1 MNKSENEI
9 LHQLWSIELEILDVI
24 DQICVAHNLRYSP
37 IYGTLLGAVRHKG
50 FIPWDDDIDLMMPRD
65 DYEAFLAL
73 WQQEAP
79 KGYILQNT
87 RNSPDFSQNF
97 TKIRKDHTAF
107 IQTEDERDKR
117 YHKGIFVDIFP
128 ADRVITGTLEQKTK
142 YAACAVNLLYSRRQ
156 TPLDLTI

>member
-65 DYEAFLAL
+65 DYEAFLG
-73 WQQEAP
+73 
-79 KGYILQNT
+79 KRGLQLHDIPFVYLC
-87 RNSPDFSQNF
+87 SPS
-97 TKIRKDHTAF
+97 I
-107 IQTEDERDKR
+107 
-117 YHKGIFVDIFP
+117 
-128 ADRVITGTLEQKTK
+128 
-142 YAACAVNLLYSRRQ
+142 
-156 TPLDLTI
+156 